1 MRLEK
6 VQLRP
11 LEGIKILDFTHV
23 LAGPFC
29 TRLLADMGAD
39 VVKVNSESR
48 MQINAPAGPYFTM
61 WNRNKRT
68 ISLDMNHEPAR
79 KVAGQLAQM
88 ADVVIDNFSMGVLDR
103 WGIGFDDVSQVNGKV
118 IYVQMSGMG
127 SGGPWSNFVTYAPTI
142 HALAGL
148 TYTTGVSGRENI
160 GLGFSYNDHQA
171 GLHAAV
177 AVLSAVEARR
187 HSGKGQRIDI
197 SQFEVAVNL
206 LGPTFMHYFRN
217 DQPTEPSGNDLQYD
231 RIAPHGC
238 YRCKDSAVDGEV
250 SERWIAIACLDDAHW
265 NSLCDAMNRPDWT
278 KDLQLETAE
287 GRYVQRRYV
296 DEQIGKWTSEFDP
309 LILMEELQ
317 GMGVPAGVV
326 QDGRDLMENDPQ
338 LQESKFIRTIEEP
351 HPRMGEIYADKLPI
365 EFESTSC
372 EIYKRARLLGEDNE
386 SILSDWLGIDK
397 ETVQKGEE
405 DGYFR

>member
-1 MRLEK
+1 M
-6 VQLRP
+6 RP
-11 LEGIKILDFTHV
+11 LEGIRILDFTHV

-68 ISLDMNHEPAR
+68 ISLDMNHEQAR
-79 KVAGQLAQM
+79 SIAGRLAQL

-103 WGIGFDDVSQVNGKV
+103 WGIGFDEISRINDKV

-127 SGGPWSNFVTYAPTI
+127 SGGPWSSFVTYAPTI

-148 TYTTGVSGRENI
+148 TYTTGVPGRENI

-177 AVLSAVEARR
+177 AVLSAIEARK

-217 DQPTEPSGNDLQYD
+217 GKTTEPSGNDLQYD

-238 YRCKDSAVDGEV
+238 YRCKDSCVDGEP
-250 SERWIAIACLDDAHW
+250 SEEWIAIACFDDSQW
-265 NSLCDAMNRPDWT
+265 NSLCEAMDCPAWAD
-278 KDLQLETAE
+278 DPILGTAD
-287 GRYVQRRYV
+287 GRFEHRHSI
-296 DEQIGKWTSEFDP
+296 DEQIGTWTSQFEAKT
-309 LILMEELQ
+309 LMERLQ
-317 GMGVPAGVV
+317 SLGIPAGVV
-326 QDGRDLMENDPQ
+326 QNGRDLMENDPQ
-338 LQESKFIRTIEEP
+338 LEGSKFIRPMEEP
-351 HPRMGEIYADKLPI
+351 HPRMGETFADKLPI
-365 EFESTSC
+365 EFEETPC
-372 EIYKRARLLGEDNE
+372 DAYRRARVLGEDNE
-386 SILSDWLGIDK
+386 SVLSEWLGLDK
-397 ETVQKGEE
+397 ESVQQGEE
-405 DGYFR
+405 EGYFR

>member
-1 MRLEK
+1 M
-6 VQLRP
+6 RP
-11 LEGIKILDFTHV
+11 LEGIRVLDFTHV

-68 ISLDMNHEPAR
+68 VSLDMNREEAR
-79 KVAGQLAQM
+79 NVAGELAQL

-103 WGIGFDDVSQVNGKV
+103 WGIGFEEISKVNDKV

-127 SGGPWSNFVTYAPTI
+127 SGGPWSSFVTYAPTI

-148 TYTTGVSGRENI
+148 TYTTGVPGRENI
-160 GLGFSYNDHQA
+160 GIGFSYNDHQA

-177 AVLSAVEARR
+177 AVLSAIEARL
-187 HSGKGQRIDI
+187 HTGKGQRIDI

-217 DQPTEPSGNDLQYD
+217 GKPTEPSGNDLQYD

-238 YRCKDSAVDGEV
+238 YRCKDTHVAGD
-250 SERWIAIACLDDAHW
+250 SEEKWIAIACIDDTQW
-265 NSLCDAMNRPDWT
+265 SSLCDAMNRPEWT
-278 KDLQLETAE
+278 QAPQFETAE
-287 GRYVQRRYV
+287 GRYERRRFV
-296 DEQIGKWTSEFDP
+296 DEQIGKWTADFDP
-309 LILMEELQ
+309 KSLMEKLQ
-317 GMGVPAGVV
+317 SAGVPAGVV

-338 LQESKFIRTIEEP
+338 LRESEFIRTMEEP
-351 HPRMGEIYADKLPI
+351 HPRMGETYADKLPI
-365 EFESTSC
+365 EFEATPC
-372 EIYKRARLLGEDNE
+372 EVYRRARVLGEDNE
-386 SILSDWLGIDK
+386 SVLSDWLGMDK
-397 ETVQKGEE
+397 EKVQRGEE
-405 DGYFR
+405 EGYIR